1 MNNIVMKK
9 IKYGSSEYDDTVHL
23 RNEVFRKP
31 WGLDI
36 KDDDLS
42 VDKDM
47 EIYGAFLDNKLIGT
61 VFLTEHETNV
71 CRVRNVAIYDEYQ
84 GMGLGRYLMDF
95 IEDIARDKGYK
106 KCYLMGRVTVEKF
119 YEKLGYNT
127 MGSPYNYRTIPHVD
141 MIKDL

>member
-1 MNNIVMKK
+1 MAIVMKK
-9 IKYGSSEYDDTVHL
+9 IEYGSKEYDETVHL

-47 EIYGAFLDNKLIGT
+47 EIYGAFLDGKLVGT
-61 VFLTEHETNV
+61 VFLTEHEPGV
-71 CRVRNVAIYDEYQ
+71 ARVRNVALYDEYQ
-84 GMGLGRYLMDF
+84 GMGLGSYLMDF
-95 IEDIARDKGYK
+95 IENLAKEKGYE
-106 KCYLMGRVTVEKF
+106 KCYLMGRTSVEPF
-119 YEKLGYNT
+119 YEKLGYT
-127 MGSPYNYRTIPHVD
+127 TIGKPYDYRTIPHVD